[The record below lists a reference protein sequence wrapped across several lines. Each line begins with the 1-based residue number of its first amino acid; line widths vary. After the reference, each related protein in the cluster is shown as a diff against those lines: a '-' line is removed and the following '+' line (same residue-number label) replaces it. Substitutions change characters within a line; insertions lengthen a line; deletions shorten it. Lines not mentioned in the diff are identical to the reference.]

1 MKFRQLIVTSI
12 IYMLAF
18 SAQAAFVAGM
28 ASAQIRPE
36 IAAQQAAGGDVAA
49 IVSIAA
55 AATTAVPQV
64 AATVTV
70 AVQNAAATAPA
81 PSFVLTPPPL
91 STPTTRAV
99 CSVSCS

>member
-1 MKFRQLIVTSI
+1 MKFRQLIVFLITSI
-12 IYMLAF
+12 CAV

-28 ASAQIRPE
+28 TSAQIRTE
-36 IAAQQAAGGDVAA
+36 IAAQQAAGGDIAA

-55 AATTAVPQV
+55 AA
-64 AATVTV
+64 VTV
-70 AVQNAAATAPA
+70 AVRNAAATESA

-91 STPTTRAV
+91 VTPTAQAV